1 MPLHPEAVVTPA
13 EQTCFD
19 VIRSLRR
26 IEQDLRESLPLAHGT
41 NTGINYART
50 LAVCSDNIQI
60 MKEALCQLKQSQR
73 S

>member
-1 MPLHPEAVVTPA
+1 MPLHPKAIVTPA

-50 LAVCSDNIQI
+50 LAVCSDNIKI
-60 MKEALCQLKQSQR
+60 MEDSIACLNQSQR